1 MYAIRIEDNSVTFK
15 FAELYTSNCSKK
27 EKGEKIMK
35 KLASMTLLAMI
46 ALSTVAI
53 FPAFALPADSMW
65 TTPTAINGN
74 TVGGYGQKFNVTI
87 WLNVTTMTNSWQ
99 FYLIYNSAQLNA
111 VRTDYTGSGKSLWSA
126 ALPCDTV
133 APSYGSH
140 NATFDYVVFGEVLKG
155 SAEKT
160 GDNSLAWVEFQ
171 IMQAPGKYATLS
183 SEIRLDVVGTFNSY
197 AQDKLFQN
205 IPLTYGKSD
214 YTYAWIQPAAPNLSI
229 GPDQT
234 YGPAPPSAVGQ
245 TFTETL
251 KIDSISADWGL
262 HNATVDI
269 TGINTSLIEGTSFTK
284 GAIWN
289 NFVFD
294 NTTTPGQIHIEVWN
308 PSSTPSGLVII
319 GTLGFR
325 VKDQGPFGKIYKS
338 FFNLASITLWDTT
351 ATIGYGSLTN
361 ATVTVNGL
369 QLLPNAYLQ
378 VSSATL
384 GPGPAIGEL
393 FTITV
398 SLKDLDKGWFAIG
411 LDFRLSYDPY
421 YITPVAIDE
430 GPMLPYFAALQPGSI
445 GTWFIGIVDNYPPF
459 GPHTLVGDLIL
470 PNGTGRWNRPFPNST
485 ATDPIVAYITFRVE
499 YQSFGDPNQT
509 SPLNIIDSHLVG
521 LVNPDAEDQDI
532 VYLPLADP
540 HNGTYTITTVWPGRM
555 IDVYTQYPAPF
566 GGQGLGMPSD
576 MFWPQKQVDL
586 YANVTYNYWPV
597 QQKDVAFEIRDPHN
611 TLWAVLVARTDT
623 DGVAHTSFRIPWP
636 CDHPEELFGV
646 WTVVATVDVSCIV
659 VNDTLQ
665 FHFDY
670 LVNIFKVT
678 TDKFEYNHC
687 DKVYVTIDYGTHAQQ
702 IYPLVLYVVIKDNCD
717 VPIGIALISTTIG
730 GTQFCTYKNYTD
742 LVSIHIDKFAFA
754 GIATILVTAYNKLP
768 AQGGNALCP
777 TFGDGWPIGATIPE
791 IAIQPY

>member
-1 MYAIRIEDNSVTFK
+1 
-15 FAELYTSNCSKK
+15 
-27 EKGEKIMK
+27 MK
-35 KLASMTLLAMI
+35 KLASMILLAMM
-46 ALSTVAI
+46 ALSAAAV
-53 FPAFALPADSMW
+53 FPAFALPPDSMW
-65 TTPTAINGN
+65 IEPTAIDGSA
-74 TVGGYGQKFNVTI
+74 VGGYNAKFNVTI
-87 WLNVTTMTNSWQ
+87 WFNVATMTNSWQ
-99 FYLIYNSAQLNA
+99 FYLIYNKAQLNA
-111 VRTDYTGSGKSLWSA
+111 TRCDYTGSGKSLWSG
-126 ALPCDTV
+126 ALPVDTV
-133 APSYGSH
+133 IPSYGSH
-140 NATFDYVVFGEVLKG
+140 NGTYDYVVFGEVLKA

-160 GDNSLAWVEFQ
+160 GTGSLAWVEFQ
-171 IMQAPGKYATLS
+171 IIAAPGKYATLS
-183 SEIRLDVVGTFNSY
+183 SELRLDVTGVYRSF
-197 AQDKLFQN
+197 ALDKGFVD

-214 YTYAWIQPAAPNLSI
+214 YTYAWILPPKPNVSI

-234 YGPAPPSAVGQ
+234 FGPAPPPAVGQ

-269 TGINTSLIEGTSFTK
+269 TGINTTLIEGTSFTN

-294 NTTTPGQIHIEVWN
+294 NTTIPGQIHIEVWN
-308 PSSTPSGLVII
+308 PSSTPTGPVII

-325 VKDQGPFGKIYKS
+325 VKDQGPYGSVYKS
-338 FFNLASITLWDTT
+338 FFNLANVVLWDTT
-351 ATIGYGSLTN
+351 AKIDYGSLTN

-369 QLLPNAYLQ
+369 QLLPNAYLE

-393 FTITV
+393 FNITV
-398 SLKDLDKGWFAIG
+398 RLKNLDKGWFALG

-421 YITPVAIDE
+421 YITPVAANE
-430 GPMLPYFAALQPGSI
+430 GPMLPYFAALQPGSS
-445 GTWFIGIVDNYPPF
+445 GTWFVSYVENYPPF
-459 GPHTLVGDLIL
+459 GPNVVIGNLIL
-470 PNGTGRWNRPFPNST
+470 PNATGRWNKPFPNST
-485 ATDPIVAYITFRVE
+485 ATDPIVVYITFRVE
-499 YQSFGDPNQT
+499 YQSFGESNAT
-509 SPLNIIDSHLVG
+509 SPLNIIDQHIVG
-521 LVNPDAEDQDI
+521 LVDPLAYPQEI
-532 VYLPLADP
+532 VYLPLANP
-540 HNGTYTITTVWPGRM
+540 HNGTYTITTTWPGRM

-576 MFWPQKQVDL
+576 MFWPQKQVEL

-623 DGVAHTSFRIPWP
+623 NGVAYTSFRIPWP
-636 CDHPEELFGV
+636 CANPEDLFGV
-646 WTVVATVDVSCIV
+646 WTVVATVDVACV
-659 VNDTLQ
+659 VVDDTLQ

-670 LVNIFKVT
+670 LVEIFKVT

-687 DKVYVTIDYGTHAQQ
+687 ENVVVTIKYGTHAQQ

-717 VPIGIALISTTIG
+717 VPIGIAFITTTIG

-742 LVSIHIDKFAFA
+742 SVAIHVDKFAFA
-754 GIATILVTAYNKLP
+754 GIAKIFVTAYNKLP
-768 AQGGNALCP
+768 GQGGFAWCP
-777 TFGDGWPIGATIPE
+777 TYGDGWPIGGTIPQ